1 MLRILDFFTTSEGM
15 ALYFIAFIIFSCVV
29 LLLAERMERRIK
41 RRLRR
46 MRYRAKKL
54 LPAYQLYRAQM
65 RQLKRKRRSLA
76 VEGIRLIV
84 SLLRG

>member
-15 ALYFIAFIIFSCVV
+15 ALYFVVLIIFSCVV
-29 LLLAERMERRIK
+29 LFLAERMERRIK